1 MKKRV
6 HAIVSGRVQGVF
18 FRDFT
23 RRQANRWGINGWV
36 KNLMNGC
43 VEIMAEG
50 EEESLEKF
58 LQEVKKGPPLAVVEN
73 IEIEWMEF
81 KGEFSDF
88 RITF

>member
-1 MKKRV
+1 
-6 HAIVSGRVQGVF
+6 
-18 FRDFT
+18 
-23 RRQANRWGINGWV
+23 
-36 KNLMNGC
+36 MNGG

-50 EEESLEKF
+50 EEESLERF

-73 IEIEWMEF
+73 IDIEWMEF